1 MVLSVVLERRS
12 PYKTNNYLSRLKLVV
27 TRGISL
33 CYIEAFKKS
42 CLIVGLITVLLT
54 GTLLFSGCAEQGVT
68 IITDKTEYR
77 QGDIVTLTIRNGLN
91 ESILVHVAGGT
102 PGFCIKNIEMKTAEG
117 QWKGL
122 VTRFPDCLEDIDPSQ
137 ETKPGQ
143 SITFEWTPV
152 IIDYE
157 AKVIQLYPGRYRLSV
172 IYMVRERT
180 EWEFVYTN
188 EFTIK

>member
-1 MVLSVVLERRS
+1 MKGRS
-12 PYKTNNYLSRLKLVV
+12 PYKTNNYLSRIKLLE

-33 CYIEAFKKS
+33 WYIELIKRS
-42 CLIVGLITVLLT
+42 YLPIGLLIVLVAGALL
-54 GTLLFSGCAEQGVT
+54 LSGCTKQGVT
-68 IITDKTEYR
+68 IITDKREYG
-77 QGDIVTLTIRNGLN
+77 QGEIVTLTIRNGLN

-180 EWEFVYTN
+180 EWEFIYTN

>member
-1 MVLSVVLERRS
+1 MFSSIVLARRS
-12 PYKTNNYLSRLKLVV
+12 PYKTNNYLYRLKLIV

-33 CYIEAFKKS
+33 CSVE
-42 CLIVGLITVLLT
+42 LIKRNYLIIGLITILVT
-54 GTLLFSGCAEQGVT
+54 GALFFSGCAEQGVT

-77 QGDIVTLTIRNGLN
+77 QGDIIVITIRNNLK
-91 ESILVHVAGGT
+91 ESILVHVKSET
-102 PGFCIKNIEMKTAEG
+102 PSFCIKQIEMKTDEG
-117 QWKGL
+117 KWGGL
-122 VTRFPDCLEDIDPSQ
+122 ITSVPDCSFNMDLSR

-180 EWEFVYTN
+180 EWEFIYTN